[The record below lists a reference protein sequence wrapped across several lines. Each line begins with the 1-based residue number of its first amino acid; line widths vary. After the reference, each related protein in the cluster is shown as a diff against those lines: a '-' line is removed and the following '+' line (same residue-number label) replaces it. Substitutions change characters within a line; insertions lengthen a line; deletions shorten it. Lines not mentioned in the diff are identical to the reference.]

1 MCVYLYVSYSVTQ
14 IFTCTVSASYATW
27 AHELLMHTHRRRE
40 RSFFYAC
47 KHRSL
52 CFSPQTWY
60 SDLMRKSHMHTRTRE
75 MGNERNWWGDLGAE
89 EATWKL
95 LISQRNLKLQQ
106 AKGAV
111 RRWYFIGLFFF
122 FSHFPFLGG
131 EEWGVG
137 KAGKVV
143 FPSQLQQHHQLLI
156 FI

>member
-1 MCVYLYVSYSVTQ
+1 MFICMFLIQLPKFSRALCQRHMRHEHTNYWCTHTGAGKGPSSTPANIARFASHLRHGTLTWCENRICTQ
-14 IFTCTVSASYATW
+14 GRGKW
-27 AHELLMHTHRRRE
+27 
-40 RSFFYAC
+40 
-47 KHRSL
+47 
-52 CFSPQTWY
+52 
-60 SDLMRKSHMHTRTRE
+60 E
-75 MGNERNWWGDLGAE
+75 MSEIGGGDLGAE